1 MTKKKLKKW
10 FDKIINIIEDIVTIL
25 IAMGMLI
32 FGWFI
37 DNDLFTNNILLWSGV
52 ISILIIMAIGNIRD
66 RNKLYN
72 DIQETTEKTLAEII
86 NSKIYDVDGADQLFT
101 AKKSKI
107 SERIESGTTI
117 DVLGITLSTSVGDLL
132 EKIKERVKV
141 GSEIRIIIIDS
152 DSEEVLSQLVKVSWS
167 KKAKIQKYKS
177 MIDNTIDLIKELGIE
192 NKFNGSLK
200 IGLLPFIPNF
210 GLTLIDSN
218 QENAYGIVTL
228 YTQLRNIKRFFTIS
242 SKDTPKTFKFYKII

>member
-107 SERIESGTTI
+107 S
-117 DVLGITLSTSVGDLL
+117 
-132 EKIKERVKV
+132 
-141 GSEIRIIIIDS
+141 
-152 DSEEVLSQLVKVSWS
+152 
-167 KKAKIQKYKS
+167 
-177 MIDNTIDLIKELGIE
+177 
-192 NKFNGSLK
+192 
-200 IGLLPFIPNF
+200 
-210 GLTLIDSN
+210 
-218 QENAYGIVTL
+218 
-228 YTQLRNIKRFFTIS
+228 
-242 SKDTPKTFKFYKII
+242 